1 MGGGGG
7 GGLTNGA
14 CVAQQYVPRPLLI
27 DGFKFDLRLYV
38 LVTACSPLRVYM
50 FHNGLVRLCTKA
62 YEAPDASNLGDHCMH
77 LTNYAI
83 NKHSENFVPNEFAE
97 EQDAGSKRS
106 LAWFMEWFAERH
118 GDGRAA
124 LLWQRMGFLCTK
136 MLLPILPTL
145 QREYGEVFEK
155 KKKQKNVAKEN
166 EKGSH
171 HHHPTTMTDDEA
183 AKCAKDAETVMTL
196 LELEITKLVRDSD
209 DDKYTMLKLYNEHF
223 AYLEESGASLMNLDD
238 YEELL
243 GGYRAAVVQCFDNQ
257 LRVVQS
263 FQQK

>member
-171 HHHPTTMTDDEA
+171 HHHHPTTMTDDEA
-183 AKCAKDAETVMTL
+183 ADGSHCFEILGVDVMVDEALKPWLIEVNTL
-196 LELEITKLVRDSD
+196 PSFATDSP
-209 DDKYTMLKLYNEHF
+209 
-223 AYLEESGASLMNLDD
+223 LDD
-238 YEELL
+238 AVK
-243 GGYRAAVVQCFDNQ
+243 AAVLEQTLQTVRARPSDRPPGGHF
-257 LRVVQS
+257 
-263 FQQK
+263 

>member
-1 MGGGGG
+1 MDKIGMGGGGG

-155 KKKQKNVAKEN
+155 KKKQCGGRLSGDVCKS
-166 EKGSH
+166 G
-171 HHHPTTMTDDEA
+171 DI
-183 AKCAKDAETVMTL
+183 CLGWRDAPLFV
-196 LELEITKLVRDSD
+196 V
-209 DDKYTMLKLYNEHF
+209 
-223 AYLEESGASLMNLDD
+223 SGAYDGVIIL
-238 YEELL
+238 
-243 GGYRAAVVQCFDNQ
+243 
-257 LRVVQS
+257 
-263 FQQK
+263 